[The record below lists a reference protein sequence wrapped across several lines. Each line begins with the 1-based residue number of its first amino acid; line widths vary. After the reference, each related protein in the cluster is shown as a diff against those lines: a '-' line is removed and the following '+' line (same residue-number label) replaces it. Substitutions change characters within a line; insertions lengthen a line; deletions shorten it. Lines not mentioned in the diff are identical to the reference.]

1 MWQPLTSP
9 TTPIV
14 SGIMPCAP
22 VSNSPSLIAPMK
34 NTTLVENVVLDE
46 AHQRTYVVMARRVLT
61 DGELF
66 SAIRVALLRRGD
78 KPLAQGERFVI
89 DASSVK

>member
-1 MWQPLTSP
+1 MKK
-9 TTPIV
+9 
-14 SGIMPCAP
+14 
-22 VSNSPSLIAPMK
+22 NSQ
-34 NTTLVENVVLDE
+34 VENVVVDE
-46 AHQRTYVVMARRVLT
+46 AHQRTYVVLARRVLT